1 MSIKFFFRRIS
12 TAVLQRFSGY
22 QILAIVALI
31 VYAFF
36 FGDSS
41 LFFRWN
47 NEEEIRNLKKQI
59 EYYEAETKS
68 KQERLNQLNSN
79 AGDME
84 KYAREKYF
92 MKKENED
99 VFVLK

>member
-1 MSIKFFFRRIS
+1 M
-12 TAVLQRFSGY
+12 L
-22 QILAIVALI
+22 
-31 VYAFF
+31 
-36 FGDSS
+36 SS
-41 LFFRWN
+41 LGIAVFFFRWN